1 MSQRRK
7 RIVALLLLA
16 IATPTLCLQSHRR
29 PCHQQSWTRTSVTSL
44 KAWSLPSP
52 PTHTFR
58 SLDWYQEIK
67 NPCRAPN
74 TPVRKDYEDDDED
87 SYYLSQEM
95 LLEWKHE
102 AEREQP
108 RVARWSRVARFTRRV
123 FTLFSWTAYHLCNQ
137 VSNRSKISSPT
148 MKLKL
153 WTWRVY
159 PDPCFIISPE
169 KN

>member
-1 MSQRRK
+1 MFLTQHSRLDGVKNRSLTPPPCCHELPLSSGSQNGPSFNRMSQRRK
-7 RIVALLLLA
+7 RIVALLLFA

-123 FTLFSWTAYHLCNQ
+123 FTLFS
-137 VSNRSKISSPT
+137 
-148 MKLKL
+148 
-153 WTWRVY
+153 
-159 PDPCFIISPE
+159 
-169 KN
+169 